1 MFKHLL
7 LSSFHFLS
15 DSMTSFLL
23 TSGTLTC
30 NQSFLADLV
39 KFQITSQWEIVWQE
53 FPFPFFHQ
61 IHINPTPTQLL
72 FPIKMQH
79 YKISSSL

>member
-30 NQSFLADLV
+30 NQSFLADPG
-39 KFQITSQWEIVWQE
+39 KFQITSQWEMV
-53 FPFPFFHQ
+53 
-61 IHINPTPTQLL
+61 
-72 FPIKMQH
+72 
-79 YKISSSL
+79 